1 MSLNHSGLA
10 VGTFAVFKEK
20 ADRCVCKLSVAQLC
34 ATVKQIRNGGIFT
47 VLGRQ
52 AMHKL
57 GQVKD
62 MCLALRPEFTFPFS
76 CEACASHR

>member
-10 VGTFAVFKEK
+10 VGTFAVFKDE
-20 ADRCVCKLSVAQLC
+20 ADRCVCKLPVAQLC
-34 ATVKQIRNGGIFT
+34 AAVKQIRNGGIST

-57 GQVKD
+57 RAKS
-62 MCLALRPEFTFPFS
+62 RI
-76 CEACASHR
+76 CAWL